1 MYFVY
6 NVQGIKFIVSE
17 RGKMVIKKSKSVREL
32 VYEEL
37 KKLIIEG
44 EIKPEERIVETEYA
58 QKFQISRT
66 PIREALRMLELEG
79 FVEQQSRGGITVK
92 NITRNDIEEI
102 YRIRIALEEIILEE
116 VINKA
121 KNKDIRKL
129 ERLMEDTEDLI
140 DEGGD
145 DKEVFKLFSEFNDVL
160 YSIANLNR
168 VTGMIKNLNL
178 YLRRFRK
185 MAIESEDRK
194 EVAFKDHKD
203 IVEAIKN
210 KEIDRAKEINKIHL
224 ERSKDFIK
232 TSIN

>member
-1 MYFVY
+1 
-6 NVQGIKFIVSE
+6 
-17 RGKMVIKKSKSVREL
+17 MVIKKSKSVREL

-44 EIKPEERIVETEYA
+44 EIQPEERIVETEYA

-92 NITRNDIEEI
+92 SITKNDIEEI
-102 YRIRIALEEIILEE
+102 YRIRIALEGVILEE

-121 KNKDIRKL
+121 KKKDIRKL

-140 DEGGD
+140 DEGED
-145 DKEVFKLFSEFNDVL
+145 DREVFKLFSEFNDTL
-160 YSIANLNR
+160 YSIADLNR

-185 MAIESEDRK
+185 MAIESGDRK

-203 IVEAIKN
+203 IVDAIKS
-210 KEIDRAKEINKIHL
+210 KEIDKAKDINKIHL

-232 TSIN
+232 TNIN

>member
-1 MYFVY
+1 
-6 NVQGIKFIVSE
+6 
-17 RGKMVIKKSKSVREL
+17 MVIKKSKSVREL

-44 EIKPEERIVETEYA
+44 EIKPEGRIVETEYA

-79 FVEQQSRGGITVK
+79 FVESHSRGGVTVK
-92 NITRNDIEEI
+92 SITKNDIEEI
-102 YRIRIALEEIILEE
+102 YRIRIALEGVILEE

-121 KNKDIRKL
+121 KKKDIRKL

-140 DEGGD
+140 DEGED
-145 DKEVFKLFSEFNDVL
+145 DKEVFKLFSEFNDTL
-160 YSIANLNR
+160 YSIADLNR

-185 MAIESEDRK
+185 MAIESGDRK
-194 EVAFKDHKD
+194 EVAFRDHKD
-203 IVEAIKN
+203 IVEAIKS
-210 KEIDRAKEINKIHL
+210 KEIDKAKEINKIHL

-232 TSIN
+232 ANIN